1 MAMRIPAIK
10 LLSSLLLFGGVSVP
24 AVVAAYPV
32 SPEMVM
38 TLQQGDHAQALPRA
52 RTEQAFR
59 VVTLAQGLEHPW
71 GMAFLP
77 DGTLLVTERPGRL
90 RRVTPQGLDPQP
102 IAGVPEVFAQ
112 GQGGLLDIALH
123 PNHAENGWIY
133 LSYAAPGPG
142 GGGTRVARAR
152 LGEGGLQDL
161 EVIFDMERKTPAR
174 QHFGS
179 RLVFD
184 EEGFLYISTG
194 DRGERHRA
202 QDLGDSAG
210 KVLRITG
217 AGGIPA
223 DNPFVGQAG
232 ALPETFTYGHRN
244 IQGMARH
251 PETGA
256 IWSHEH
262 GTQGGDEINIL
273 APGVNYGWPLIT
285 HGREYTGEPVGQG
298 LAAAPRLASPL
309 LHWTPSI
316 APSGM
321 TFYTGEAFPEWRG
334 NLFVGALAGQHLARL
349 VLDGERVVAEE
360 RLLEGAVGC
369 IRDVRQGPD
378 GLLYLLTD
386 APNGSLLRLEPAP

>member
-1 MAMRIPAIK
+1 MAMRIPVIK
-10 LLSSLLLFGGVSVP
+10 LLSSLLLFWGVSVP

-102 IAGVPEVFAQ
+102 IAGVPEVFAR

-161 EVIFDMERKTPAR
+161 EVIFDMERKTPAQ

-179 RLVFD
+179 RLAFD
-184 EEGFLYISTG
+184 EQGFLYISTG

-210 KVLRITG
+210 KVLRVTDS
-217 AGGIPA
+217 GGIPA

-262 GTQGGDEINIL
+262 GPQGGDEINIL

-298 LAAAPRLASPL
+298 LAAAPGLASPL

-360 RLLEGAVGC
+360 RLLEGAVGR